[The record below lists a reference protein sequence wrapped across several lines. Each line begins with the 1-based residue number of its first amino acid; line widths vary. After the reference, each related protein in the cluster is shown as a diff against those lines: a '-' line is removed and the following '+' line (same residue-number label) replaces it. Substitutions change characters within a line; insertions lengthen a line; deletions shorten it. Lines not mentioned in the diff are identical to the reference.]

1 MFEYP
6 GFDISRRFRVV
17 NQEFLGIF
25 APLADAFFAVGE
37 PGTALLDNIAL
48 NAQVDQVTFF

>member
-1 MFEYP
+1 MFEYFC
-6 GFDISRRFRVV
+6 FDVGRHFRVV

-25 APLADAFFAVGE
+25 TPLADAFFAVGE
-37 PGTALLDNIAL
+37 PGTALLDNIAF